1 MKHLIKIIAL
11 TLFSTVFTSNL
22 ANAKTILVF
31 GDSLSAAYGINP
43 KEGWVNLMRKELP
56 NLQII
61 NASVSGET
69 TSGGLRRLPTLL
81 NKYQP
86 NIVIIEL
93 GANDGL
99 QGQSIKKMRQNI
111 TSMVEH
117 IKAIKPKPT
126 ILLAAMHIPPN
137 YGKRYTKSFSDSFPL
152 LAQSLDLKLIPFI
165 LDGVSGNPEY
175 IQNDG
180 LHPNTAAQPI
190 ILKNILPY
198 VNQAL

>member
-1 MKHLIKIIAL
+1 MKHLLKIIAL
-11 TLFSTVFTSNL
+11 TLFSTVSTSNL
-22 ANAKTILVF
+22 AHAKTILVF

-43 KEGWVNLMRKELP
+43 KQGWVNLMRKELP
-56 NLQII
+56 NEKII
-61 NASVSGET
+61 NASVGGET
-69 TSGGLRRLPTLL
+69 TTGGLRRLPTLL
-81 NKYQP
+81 KKYQP

-99 QGQSIKKMRQNI
+99 QGQSIKNMRQNI
-111 TSMVEH
+111 TSMVEY
-117 IKAIKPKPT
+117 IKAIKPKPI
-126 ILLAAMHIPPN
+126 ILLASMHIPPN